1 MPTRWIVEPLIA
13 EGHQV
18 ILAGEPKAG
27 KSLLASQLC
36 LEIAKGPGQLLQ
48 ISLPGVAS
56 AIRPGE
62 KLPPGAFRVATRNGA
77 TLKPG
82 KVTGEAA
89 SGQKWKVLYVSF
101 EMSPQVMW
109 ARTSQQATGMKAAL
123 LLGKPKPNPIPAPAL
138 DAMPPANYVPG
149 TFPSAHGFFHLFD
162 LMGEK
167 DLGLIPKYKASEMPA
182 DLITDGEWLQ
192 GKLGV
197 ILEAIQPDLVIFD
210 SLSKLHWCD
219 ENSNADMR
227 DVLQSLRKLCSV
239 PLGPKP
245 EQGDDN
251 RTKRP
256 IAHII
261 IHHTRKD
268 SGDQKFM
275 RKGASEMRGA
285 SAIHAE
291 ADLAITITKRK
302 ENGQEI
308 SLNFS
313 SRHSATLPDIRLI
326 RHALHG
332 SYTGLVPPEP
342 TTLVVARRLFG
353 IMKGRRHLQVDE
365 IMAYYQKEKGHKKY
379 PEPDLEKSSW
389 EKMLNRLNGARG
401 LTKIKGTRGKPT
413 TFCLRSAVTEKNWLG
428 LIAIS
433 EGTGKAISRKVGKS
447 P

>member
-1 MPTRWIVEPLIA
+1 MPEDLLT
-13 EGHQV
+13 EG
-18 ILAGEPKAG
+18 A
-27 KSLLASQLC
+27 
-36 LEIAKGPGQLLQ
+36 
-48 ISLPGVAS
+48 
-56 AIRPGE
+56 
-62 KLPPGAFRVATRNGA
+62 
-77 TLKPG
+77 
-82 KVTGEAA
+82 
-89 SGQKWKVLYVSF
+89 
-101 EMSPQVMW
+101 
-109 ARTSQQATGMKAAL
+109 
-123 LLGKPKPNPIPAPAL
+123 
-138 DAMPPANYVPG
+138 
-149 TFPSAHGFFHLFD
+149 
-162 LMGEK
+162 
-167 DLGLIPKYKASEMPA
+167 
-182 DLITDGEWLQ
+182 WLQ
-192 GKLGV
+192 GRLGV

-245 EQGDDN
+245 ERGDDN

-313 SRHSATLPDIRLI
+313 SRHSATLPDIRLV
-326 RHALHG
+326 RHAIHA
-332 SYTGLVPPEP
+332 SYTGVVPPEP

-389 EKMLNRLNGARG
+389 EKMLNRLNGSGG

-413 TFCLRSAVTEKNWLG
+413 TFCLRSSVTEKNWLG
-428 LIAIS
+428 LIAIA